1 MASIFSALLGQS
13 GSLNLP
19 QFETRKALIV
29 INMQNDSFDTT
40 RELVVCEPSEFIQTI
55 KVMVP
60 FFRRTG
66 DIVWVRTEYEEGLKL
81 APPSAVDDTVQR
93 MQAIDSDL
101 KQKADQTLEDEDD
114 EGDDHSTEPAVF
126 HGQYFAS
133 SRTKAKMRRV
143 SARKRNKQ
151 RMKENDVFDA
161 DGDVEAYL
169 HKPRKGQ
176 PPGLYRSGT
185 FGAALMDDMLSVV
198 DAARDLE
205 IVKNHYSA
213 LDATPLLLSLR
224 MKLVT
229 HVYLCGLLSNI
240 SVYATAADAVRHGFE
255 VTVVEDCMG
264 YRSEAKHIEAM
275 RQMAD
280 ILGVSGIDSEELIQ
294 DSGGREPPDTEIG
307 IFSGPGYDGI
317 MGGSADPQ
325 SHSTS
330 GIDKKS
336 DSIMPALP
344 YSPTEKFKKLSM
356 ASQQESIEPPD
367 SEATNIQKNITL
379 EKPTVPSDSNTEDLQ
394 SPVTIA
400 VKTQQPPK
408 KPQRDSHK
416 TVLGPG
422 DSLGEGDSKI
432 LDHALSLELRDHAF
446 DLVKKEVDWQIMRHR
461 NGEVPRRVAVQGQI
475 DQNGSRPIYRHPA
488 DESLPL
494 LPFSTTIEKIR
505 KEVEELLDQPFN
517 HALIQLY
524 RDGQDNISEHSDKV
538 TFTTYF

>member
-1 MASIFSALLGQS
+1 M
-13 GSLNLP
+13 
-19 QFETRKALIV
+19 
-29 INMQNDSFDTT
+29 
-40 RELVVCEPSEFIQTI
+40 
-55 KVMVP
+55 
-60 FFRRTG
+60 
-66 DIVWVRTEYEEGLKL
+66 WVRTEYEEGLKL

-101 KQKADQTLEDEDD
+101 KQKANQTLEDDD
-114 EGDDHSTEPAVF
+114 DGGDDHSTEPAVF
-126 HGQYFAS
+126 DGQYFAS

-143 SARKRNKQ
+143 SARKRNEQ
-151 RMKENDVFDA
+151 RMKENEIFDA

-185 FGAALMDDMLSVV
+185 TGAALTDDMLSVV
-198 DAARDLE
+198 DTTRDLE

-255 VTVVEDCMG
+255 VTVIEDCMG

-294 DSGGREPPDTEIG
+294 DMGGREPPDADIG

-317 MGGSADPQ
+317 MAGLADRQ
-325 SHSTS
+325 SQVTS
-330 GIDKKS
+330 ETIK
-336 DSIMPALP
+336 
-344 YSPTEKFKKLSM
+344 
-356 ASQQESIEPPD
+356 EPV
-367 SEATNIQKNITL
+367 
-379 EKPTVPSDSNTEDLQ
+379 PTVPAVPDSPTQRFKNLSMNLQEGSAEVPGSEGINIEKNTSLGNTTLQSNSDIGDTQ

-400 VKTQQPPK
+400 IKMPQPYGK
-408 KPQRDSHK
+408 LLRDSHK
-416 TVLGPG
+416 AILGPG

-432 LDHALSLELRDHAF
+432 LEDALSLDLRDHAF
-446 DLVKKEVDWQIMRHR
+446 ELVKREVDWQIMHHR
-461 NGEVPRRVAVQGQI
+461 NGEVPRRVAVQGQV

-488 DESLPL
+488 DEALPL
-494 LPFSTTIEKIR
+494 LPFSITIEKIR
-505 KEVEELLDQPFN
+505 KDVEELLGQPFN
-517 HALIQLY
+517 HALVQLY

-538 TFTTYF
+538 CFTS